1 MVQVNE
7 GDEVELEV
15 ESGGYI
21 VVEVVAVSDSIE
33 DRSAGILYERVFG
46 GGRGR
51 ALTEDINR
59 VLG

>member
-1 MVQVNE
+1 MNVTE

-46 GGRGR
+46 GARGR